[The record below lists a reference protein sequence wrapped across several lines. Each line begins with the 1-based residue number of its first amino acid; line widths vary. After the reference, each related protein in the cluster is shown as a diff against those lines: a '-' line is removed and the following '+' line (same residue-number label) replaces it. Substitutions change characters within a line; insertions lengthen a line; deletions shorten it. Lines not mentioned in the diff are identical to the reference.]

1 MKWQNKSTRSTN
13 KKLST
18 YTMRERFVAKEL
30 SKSTKLISKPP
41 TKILTVFTTEYA
53 YIYTRIPLDAWVF
66 FVFLCCDVL

>member
-1 MKWQNKSTRSTN
+1 
-13 KKLST
+13 
-18 YTMRERFVAKEL
+18 MRERFVAKEL